1 MPNALQSHTRKASGA
16 AGFTKAQSK
25 FFQTPIPEVGLQVI
39 HVMQNKV
46 RLPNNLFCHYIYHN
60 AIYTWLEHIFYSDFC
75 DLIIF
80 TEMTS
85 IRPTTRSRS
94 TSTTDSS
101 ISDDI
106 SRTIT
111 STATSDSETTTL
123 GSTSVPPPST
133 FWPMQQLR
141 RYQYKLYIY
150 NITAIYS

>member
-1 MPNALQSHTRKASGA
+1 MPNALQSHTRLASGA

-25 FFQTPIPEVGLQVI
+25 FFQTPIPEFGQRVMY
-39 HVMQNKV
+39 VMQNKV

-60 AIYTWLEHIFYSDFC
+60 TWLEHIFYSNFC

-150 NITAIYS
+150 SIIIYS

>member
-1 MPNALQSHTRKASGA
+1 MPNALQSHTRLASGA

-60 AIYTWLEHIFYSDFC
+60 VMIEHIFYSDFC

-85 IRPTTRSRS
+85 IRPTTRSGG
-94 TSTTDSS
+94 TSTIESS

-106 SRTIT
+106 SPTIT
-111 STATSDSETTTL
+111 STATSDSETTSL
-123 GSTSVPPPST
+123 ESTSVHPPST
-133 FWPMQQLR
+133 FWP
-141 RYQYKLYIY
+141 I
-150 NITAIYS
+150 